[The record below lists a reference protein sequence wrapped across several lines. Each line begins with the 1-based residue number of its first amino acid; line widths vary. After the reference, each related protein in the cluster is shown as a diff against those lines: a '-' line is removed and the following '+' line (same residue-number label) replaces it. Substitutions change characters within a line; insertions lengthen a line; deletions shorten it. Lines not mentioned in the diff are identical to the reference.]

1 MEGFINLHRTLLDS
15 MIFSSQTGL
24 KIWIWLLLKASY
36 RKRYVSLKIG
46 KGETTVI
53 IERGQ
58 LLFGRYKA
66 EEELCIDGSTIYK
79 WIKKLEENEMISI
92 QSSNQYSIITICNY
106 DTYQAGNETKEQPT
120 NNQRT
125 TDEQQ
130 MSNQRAAD
138 EQQTSNRR
146 AADEQQMNTYNNI
159 KNIKKVNKD
168 NNNINKETVEKQ
180 KLVFPYNSEKF
191 MLLWNELVKM
201 PKWRKKP
208 FSALQLTLHKLSE
221 FEEDFVIELIENAI
235 TGNYQG
241 IIFSNTK
248 EKYEQF
254 KQQKYGGENI
264 GNNAKKQGVSKQE
277 LANILYEHF
286 QNRDN

>member
-1 MEGFINLHRTLLDS
+1 MEGFISLHRTLLDS

-24 KIWIWLLLKASY
+24 KIWIWLLLKASFK
-36 RKRYVSLKIG
+36 KRHVSLKIG
-46 KGETTVI
+46 KGETTVT

-66 EEELCIDGSTIYK
+66 EEELCIDGSAVYR
-79 WIKKLEENEMISI
+79 WIKKLEENGMISI
-92 QSSNQYSIITICNY
+92 ESNNQYSIITICKY
-106 DTYQAGNETKEQPT
+106 DTYQTGNETNEQPM

-125 TDEQQ
+125 TNEQPMNSEQ
-130 MSNQRAAD
+130 TANEQR
-138 EQQTSNRR
+138 
-146 AADEQQMNTYNNI
+146 MNTYN
-159 KNIKKVNKD
+159 KVNKD
-168 NNNINKETVEKQ
+168 NKVNNDNNINKETVEKQ
-180 KLVFPYNSEKF
+180 KLVFPYQSEKF

-208 FSALQLTLHKLSE
+208 FEALQLTLHKLSE
-221 FEEDFVIELIENAI
+221 FDEDFVIELIENAI

-254 KQQKYGGENI
+254 KNQNYGGKNI

-286 QNRDN
+286 QNRDNSNE

>member
-36 RKRYVSLKIG
+36 RKRHVSLKIG
-46 KGETTVI
+46 KGETTVT

-66 EEELCIDGSTIYK
+66 EEELCIDGSTIYR
-79 WIKKLEENEMISI
+79 WIKKLEENEMILL
-92 QSSNQYSIITICNY
+92 QSNNQYSIITICNY
-106 DTYQAGNETKEQPT
+106 DTYQSGNTNEEQP
-120 NNQRT
+120 
-125 TDEQQ
+125 
-130 MSNQRAAD
+130 MSNQRATN
-138 EQQTSNRR
+138 EQQMNSRR
-146 AADEQQMNTYNNI
+146 TADEQQMNTYNKDN
-159 KNIKKVNKD
+159 NIKKVNKD
-168 NNNINKETVEKQ
+168 NKVNKEDGEKQ

-191 MLLWNELVKM
+191 MFLWNELVKM

-241 IIFSNTK
+241 IIFSDTK

-254 KQQKYGGENI
+254 KQRKYG
-264 GNNAKKQGVSKQE
+264 GNNAKKQGISKQE
-277 LANILYEHF
+277 LAEVLYEHF
-286 QNRDN
+286 QNRDNSGG

>member
-46 KGETTVI
+46 KGETTVT

-66 EEELCIDGSTIYK
+66 EEDLCIDGSTIYK
-79 WIKKLEENEMISI
+79 WIKKLEENEMILV
-92 QSSNQYSIITICNY
+92 QSNNQYSIITICNY
-106 DTYQAGNETKEQPT
+106 DTYQGENANEEQPKNNQIATKEQQSNSRVT
-120 NNQRT
+120 AE
-125 TDEQQ
+125 EQQ
-130 MSNQRAAD
+130 S
-138 EQQTSNRR
+138 
-146 AADEQQMNTYNNI
+146 NTYNKDN
-159 KNIKKVNKD
+159 NIKKVNKD
-168 NNNINKETVEKQ
+168 NNINKETVEKQ

-264 GNNAKKQGVSKQE
+264 GNNVKKQGVSKQE

>member
-15 MIFSSQTGL
+15 MIFSNQTGL

-46 KGETTVI
+46 KGETTVT

-58 LLFGRYKA
+58 LIFGRYKA
-66 EEELCIDGSTIYK
+66 EEELCIDGSAVYR
-79 WIKKLEENEMISI
+79 WMKKLEENGMISI
-92 QSSNQYSIITICNY
+92 ESNNQYSIITICNY
-106 DTYQAGNETKEQPT
+106 DTYQTGNETDEQPM

-125 TDEQQ
+125 ANEQP
-130 MSNQRAAD
+130 MNS
-138 EQQTSNRR
+138 RR
-146 AADEQQMNTYNNI
+146 TADEQQMNTYNKDN
-159 KNIKKVNKD
+159 KVNKVNKD
-168 NNNINKETVEKQ
+168 NNVNKETCEKQ
-180 KLVFPYNSEKF
+180 KLVFPYQSERF

-221 FEEDFVIELIENAI
+221 FDEEFSIQLIENAI
-235 TGNYQG
+235 TGSYQG
-241 IIFSNTK
+241 IIFSDTK

-254 KQQKYGGENI
+254 KNQNYGGKNI